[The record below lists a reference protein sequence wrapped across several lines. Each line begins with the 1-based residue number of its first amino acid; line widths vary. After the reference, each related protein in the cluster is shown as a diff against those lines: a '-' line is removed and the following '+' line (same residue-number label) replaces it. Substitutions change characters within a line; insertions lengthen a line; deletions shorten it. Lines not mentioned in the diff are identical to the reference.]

1 MSMDFRTVNTTCS
14 YCGCGCGLLLEVL
27 DDKVISTLP
36 VKTHPVSQGSL
47 CIKGWNIHEFIGSD
61 QRLTQPLMRK
71 GSELAPVSWDEAMD
85 AAAQGLKQVVEKYG
99 PAAVAVLASAKVTN
113 EENSLIQ
120 KFTRAAIGTNN
131 VDHCARL

>member
-1 MSMDFRTVNTTCS
+1 MDFRTVYTTCS
-14 YCGCGCGLLLEVL
+14 YCGCGCGILLEVL
-27 DDKVISTLP
+27 NEEVISSLP

-61 QRLTQPLMRK
+61 QRLQTPLMRK
-71 GSELAPVSWDEAMD
+71 NGEFAPVSWDQAMD
-85 AAAQGLKQVVEKYG
+85 AAATGLKKVVEKYG
-99 PAAVAVLASAKVTN
+99 PDAVAVLASAKVTN
-113 EENSLIQ
+113 EENYLIQ